1 MTESGSSINLIKNK
15 HVSFLDKFMGWALT
29 VGRLIVIITE
39 IVAVAAFIYRF
50 SLDERL
56 SDLHSAIKQKQTIV
70 SLLKQDENKYRN
82 LQSRLALAST
92 VQEKFAKTNK
102 IILDVIDKASDGIDI
117 NNFVLNKDRIN
128 IDANVGSTSTL
139 KNFIN
144 SLKNY
149 PDIKSINIDNI
160 ENKPSIGL
168 LVTLTLT
175 LK

>member
-1 MTESGSSINLIKNK
+1 
-15 HVSFLDKFMGWALT
+15 MGWALT

-39 IVAVAAFIYRF
+39 MVAVAAFIYRF

-102 IILDVIDKASDGIDI
+102 IILDVIDKAPDGIDI
-117 NNFVLNKDRIN
+117 NNFALNKDRIN
-128 IDANVGSTSTL
+128 IDANAGSTSTL

-168 LVTLTLT
+168 FVNLTLT